1 MGPFDVIIIG
11 GGISGTSLAHYFLR
25 AGLKPCL
32 LEKETSVGGALASQ
46 RHEGGF
52 WLEMGA
58 HTAYN
63 SYGNFLSI
71 LSERRLIEQLEKRQT
86 SRWMLWDDHR
96 AVSIKGR
103 IGIFELI
110 RSLPSIFWTE
120 KSGLTVEG
128 YYSKILGSNNY
139 RNVGRPMFNAVTSQ
153 EAGNIPAAMLFKKR
167 PRDKQVMRSFTLK
180 GGLRSVPEAICAM
193 DGLTVRT
200 GCDVKQIGFR
210 EGMFQVTEA
219 AGGVLEAPALALATP
234 ADAAAGLLG
243 TSFPQLAE
251 KLSNITVREILSIG
265 AVVKKGR
272 VRLPLMAGLVGGDD
286 SFYSMVSRDPV
297 DHPEQRG
304 FTFHFK
310 PDAGREE
317 SMETIERILG
327 TPRRDFDHLAT
338 RTNRMPS
345 PRPGHGAWVR
355 ELDALL
361 AGKSILITGN
371 YFAGLSIEDCVSRS
385 VKEGARWM
393 QRLQAL

>member
-25 AGLKPCL
+25 AGLQPCL
-32 LEKETSVGGALASQ
+32 LEKESSVGGALASQ
-46 RHEGGF
+46 RYGGGF
-52 WLEMGA
+52 WFEMGA

-71 LSERRLIEQLEKRQT
+71 LSERHLMEHLEKRQT
-86 SRWMLWDDHR
+86 SQWMLWDDHR

-103 IGIFELI
+103 IRMLELM
-110 RSLPSIFWTE
+110 RSLPNIFWTK

-167 PRDKQVMRSFTLK
+167 PRAKHVLRSFTLS

-193 DGLTVRT
+193 DGLTVRA
-200 GCDVKQIGFR
+200 GCDVKQVSFR
-210 EGMFQVTEA
+210 KGVFQVTDA
-219 AGGVLEAPALALATP
+219 TGGVLEAPVLALATP

-243 TSFPQLAE
+243 ASFPGIAE
-251 KLSNITVREILSIG
+251 KLSGIMVRDILSIG
-265 AVVKKGR
+265 AVVQKER
-272 VRLPLMAGLVGGDD
+272 VRLPLLAGLVGADD
-286 SFYSMVSRDPV
+286 CFYSMVSRDPV

-304 FTFHFK
+304 FAFHFK
-310 PDAGREE
+310 PDAGKEE

-327 TPRRDFDHLAT
+327 VHRNDFDHLAS

-345 PRPGHGAWVR
+345 PKPGHGAWVR

-361 AGKSILITGN
+361 AGKPILITGN
-371 YFAGLSIEDCVSRS
+371 YFEGLSIEDCVSRS
-385 VKEGARWM
+385 VKEGERWI
-393 QRLQAL
+393 QHLQVL